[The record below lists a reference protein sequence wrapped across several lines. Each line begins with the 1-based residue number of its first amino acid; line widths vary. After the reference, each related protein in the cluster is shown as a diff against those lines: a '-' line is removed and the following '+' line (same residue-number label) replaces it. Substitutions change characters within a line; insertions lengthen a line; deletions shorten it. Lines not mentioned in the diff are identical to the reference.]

1 MYTFAIAEK
10 PISYEKIK
18 QIQVSKELGRLV
30 FYDENSLKKE
40 DLDEEEDVLVFES
53 TNGHAFF
60 MFYDSFS
67 GKHPIIELMEQLF
80 DTKIYYDLDFLL
92 EKEFETIRKQHY
104 SDDILKV
111 DMTCEGTTISV
122 YVLSEMS
129 SVEIVLTTT
138 DKDIGFMYRNVL
150 DE

>member
-18 QIQVSKELGRLV
+18 QIQVNKELGRLV
-30 FYDENSLKKE
+30 FYNESSLKKK

-67 GKHPIIELMEQLF
+67 GKHSIIEFMEQLF
-80 DTKIYYDLDFLL
+80 DTKIYCDLDFLL
-92 EKEFETIRKQHY
+92 EKEFERIRKQHY

-111 DMTCEGTTISV
+111 DMSCEGKTISV
-122 YVLSEMS
+122 YVRSGIDD
-129 SVEIVLTTT
+129 VEIVLTTT
-138 DKDIGFMYRNVL
+138 YKNLGLMNRNVL
-150 DE
+150 G